1 MVFDF
6 TELASSDEF
15 RTIINNSLLLQR
27 LMLDYRNNQ
36 QELNMELIKRLECN
50 IDKTPC
56 EPVNNNYKRNLLV
69 LD

>member
-56 EPVNNNYKRNLLV
+56 EPVNNNYKPNLLV